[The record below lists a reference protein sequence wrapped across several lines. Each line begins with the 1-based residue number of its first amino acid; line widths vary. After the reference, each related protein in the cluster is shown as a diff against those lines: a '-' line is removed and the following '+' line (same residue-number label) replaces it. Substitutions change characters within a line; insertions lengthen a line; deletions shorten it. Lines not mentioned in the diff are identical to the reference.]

1 MDGTPVP
8 RFAGSP
14 VRYPDPAVRVLDAR
28 FDEYRVVN
36 ACVERLATGYRWAEG
51 PVWFGDHRTLVWSDI
66 PNDRMLRWDEET
78 GLVSTFRRPSNFS
91 NGNVRDHQGRL
102 LTCEHLSRR
111 VTRTEYDGSITVVLD
126 AFDGVRLN
134 GPNDVVVA
142 ADDAV
147 WFSDPGYGI
156 LSDYEGEKADPQ
168 LPTAVYRVE
177 PATGQADA
185 AITTLDRPNGLCFSP
200 GEELLYVVDS
210 GSSPRIHV
218 FEVDGT
224 KVREGRTFVDM
235 SPGTADGV
243 RCDVDGNL
251 WAAAAGGGEG
261 YDGVH
266 VYAPDGTRIGQ
277 IDLPERCANLTFGGR
292 RNNRLF
298 MTAGQSIYSLFV
310 NTRGMV

>member
-1 MDGTPVP
+1 MDGTPAP

-36 ACVERLATGYRWAEG
+36 ACVERLATGYRWVEG

-66 PNDRMLRWDEET
+66 PNDTMLRWDEES
-78 GLVSTFRRPSNFS
+78 GVVSTFRRPSNFS

-126 AFDGVRLN
+126 ACDGIPLN
-134 GPNDVVVA
+134 GPNDVIVA

-177 PATGQADA
+177 PATGRVDA
-185 AITTLDRPNGLCFSP
+185 VITTLDRPNGLCFSP

-210 GSSPRIHV
+210 GSSRKIHV

-224 KVREGRTFVDM
+224 KVRGGRTFVDM

-310 NTRGMV
+310 NTRGLA